1 MNRNGQRRSG
11 GSNWIQ
17 RQMRMRPKPLWMVIV
32 LHVLVLG
39 AALLLYALPHHVI
52 SRPEQ
57 AVGITSK
64 RNTGATTAQ
73 STEAPAAEPTADP
86 ALSAA
91 QPTANPA
98 AVQPAATLGIDL
110 GNAAL
115 GITPV
120 PSAAPVAT
128 TAPTPVPAATDGVG
142 QFRVKFADKFTRGDV
157 EMTDTTY
164 KSAYVNVSFST
175 VRYEKANVNVADI
188 YVADIA
194 NFITVFGKDTY
205 GRGTKYTESVE
216 SFAQRMKG
224 IATLSGDYYG
234 ARDNGVVIR
243 NGTLYRDDKVTRDV
257 AVLYWD
263 GTMKTFSPNEFDAER
278 EIIQGAYH
286 CWNFGPELLDENGQ
300 PMETFN
306 SDVTGRNPRA
316 IIGYYEPGHYA
327 FIMVDGRSDESK
339 GLSMKECSQMCY
351 EAGLKAAFNLDGG
364 RTAVMAKAGAVYGD
378 PYKDGR
384 NVSDVLMIVDGDQ
397 GGAR

>member
-1 MNRNGQRRSG
+1 MNRNGQRRGSG
-11 GSNWIQ
+11 MNWFQ
-17 RQMRMRPKPLWMVIV
+17 RQMKMRPKPLWMVII

-39 AALLLYALPHHVI
+39 AALLIYALPHHVI
-52 SRPEQ
+52 SREEQ
-57 AVGITSK
+57 AVGISSK
-64 RNTGATTAQ
+64 RNSGATTAQ
-73 STEAPAAEPTADP
+73 STQDPSVDPTASP
-86 ALSAA
+86 S
-91 QPTANPA
+91 PT
-98 AVQPAATLGIDL
+98 QGLDL
-110 GNAAL
+110 GSAAL
-115 GITPV
+115 GIAPNATPEPTAV
-120 PSAAPVAT
+120 PTPT
-128 TAPTPVPAATDGVG
+128 PAPTDAVG
-142 QFRVKFADKFTRGDV
+142 QFRIKFADKFTSGEV
-157 EMTDTTY
+157 EMTENTY
-164 KSAYVNVSFST
+164 KSAYVNVSFSK
-175 VRYEKANVNVADI
+175 VRYGNADVNVADI

-205 GRGTKYTESVE
+205 GRGSKYTENVVDY
-216 SFAQRMKG
+216 ARRMNG

-263 GTMKTFSPNEFDAER
+263 GTMKTFSPSEFDAER

-286 CWNFGPELLDENGQ
+286 CWNFGPELLDENGM
-300 PMETFN
+300 PMESFN

-327 FIMVDGRSDESK
+327 FIMVDGRSENSS
-339 GLSMKECSQMCY
+339 GLSMKDCSKMCY

-364 RTAVMAKAGAVYGD
+364 RTAVMAKAGEVFGD

-384 NVSDVLMIVDGDQ
+384 KVSDVLMIVDGDQ